1 MSIRFGTTSGYKTR
15 TDFRISEGELDCGDT
30 VHMFIK
36 TIEQSYT
43 FEDEYSIC
51 SIGILSDPNLCYESV
66 SLKITEEAA
75 PKYKPVPAATGQTAA
90 FLAEMGAAGEAV
102 TELACTPLKIK
113 STSVE
118 LTATQ
123 KDMDITPTPVD
134 LAAITTADA
143 AYVIGDRITLPDTG
157 SYIITSKST
166 DQPADDFGSRSITY
180 RKKLPYPSDAVRVAY
195 LVGVDE
201 YFGDDDPFDS
211 SISTVEIEVNFRQG
225 EVPIKRVTVTKYG
238 LPAIPTD

>member
-1 MSIRFGTTSGYKTR
+1 MSIRFGTTSGFKTR

-51 SIGILSDPNLCYESV
+51 SIGILSNPNLCYESV

-75 PKYKPVPAATGQTAA
+75 PKYKPVAAAKEQTAE
-90 FLAEMGAAGEAV
+90 FLAEMGALGQAV

-118 LTATQ
+118 LTAT
-123 KDMDITPTPVD
+123 
-134 LAAITTADA
+134 
-143 AYVIGDRITLPDTG
+143 
-157 SYIITSKST
+157 
-166 DQPADDFGSRSITY
+166 
-180 RKKLPYPSDAVRVAY
+180 
-195 LVGVDE
+195 
-201 YFGDDDPFDS
+201 
-211 SISTVEIEVNFRQG
+211 
-225 EVPIKRVTVTKYG
+225 
-238 LPAIPTD
+238 

>member
-1 MSIRFGTTSGYKTR
+1 MSIRFGATSGYKTR

-51 SIGILSDPNLCYESV
+51 SIGIISSPNLCYENV

-75 PKYKPVPAATGQTAA
+75 PKYRPTAAATGQSAEA
-90 FLAEMGAAGEAV
+90 LAIMGAAGEAV

-118 LTATQ
+118 LTATW
-123 KDMDITPTPVD
+123 KDMDETPDPVE
-134 LAAITTADA
+134 LAAVTTADG
-143 AYVIGDRITLPDTG
+143 AYVIGDLITLPATG
-157 SYIITSKST
+157 SYIVTSKST
-166 DQPADDFGSRSITY
+166 DQPADDFGSQSITY
-180 RKKLPYPSDAVRVAY
+180 RKKLPYPSDLVRNAY
-195 LVGVDE
+195 LVGIDS
-201 YFGDDDPFDS
+201 YFDISDPFDPTR
-211 SISTVEIEVNFRQG
+211 STVEIEVSFRQG
-225 EVPIKRVTVTKYG
+225 EVPMKRITVTRYG
-238 LPAIPTD
+238 LVSIPA